1 MKYLQACLLFFPAQP
16 QLRAAFE
23 RDFCWGGRFPS
34 RGLKEWVGL
43 FSAMEQRR
51 RRLLAMG
58 QWAKRKIWGRKDT
71 QIGGLGFWISILSS
85 FVNLF
90 PTNLGSGSSQFSGFL
105 RSIFVNLKGIEQGF
119 ISPGPFSCH
128 PRGMRAKCQ
137 DMQMRLWGNN
147 RQEWMMAASPPIPR
161 RTIKYSNGILLE
173 GRGRRKFP
181 DAGQKMGV
189 AGSTRKGGGS

>member
-1 MKYLQACLLFFPAQP
+1 M
-16 QLRAAFE
+16 
-23 RDFCWGGRFPS
+23 GGLVQCH
-34 RGLKEWVGL
+34 GAEKEEATSDGAVGK
-43 FSAMEQRR
+43 EEN
-51 RRLLAMG
+51 MG
-58 QWAKRKIWGRKDT
+58 EKRYSNW
-71 QIGGLGFWISILSS
+71 GLGFWISILSS

-105 RSIFVNLKGIEQGF
+105 CSIFVNLKGIEQGF
-119 ISPGPFSCH
+119 ISPGPFSCN

-147 RQEWMMAASPPIPR
+147 MQEWMMAASPPIPR